1 MNRQNFTDNFLEH
14 YESPRNYG
22 PLPEADVVSV
32 GTNPGCGD
40 VITIYLRVGDGQIG
54 QRIQFEAEGCAISRG
69 ATSILLERVQN
80 KSLAEIQAIDYN
92 DLIDQLGRDI
102 VLARVKCATLG
113 LSTLKQAIQQYG
125 ERQSGD
131 NKKSSPSE

>member
-1 MNRQNFTDNFLEH
+1 MNRQDFTDIFLEH

-22 PLPEADVVSV
+22 PLPEADVISV

-40 VITIYLRVGDGQIG
+40 VITIYLRVGDGNIA
-54 QRIQFEAEGCAISRG
+54 QRIQFEAEGCAISQG
-69 ATSILLERVQN
+69 AASILLESIQN
-80 KSLAEIQAIDYN
+80 KPLAEIQAIDYN
-92 DLIDQLGRDI
+92 DLVDQLGRDI
-102 VLARVKCATLG
+102 VLGRVKCATLG

-131 NKKSSPSE
+131 HKISSSSE

>member
-1 MNRQNFTDNFLEH
+1 MNRQDFTDNFLQH

-22 PLPEADVVSV
+22 VLPEADVVTV

-40 VITIYLRVGDGQIG
+40 IITIYLRVGDGNIA

-69 ATSILLERVQN
+69 AASILLERVQN
-80 KSLAEIQAIDYN
+80 KPLAEIQAIDYN
-92 DLIDQLGRDI
+92 DLIEQLGREI
-102 VLARVKCATLG
+102 VLARVQCATLG

-125 ERQSGD
+125 DR
-131 NKKSSPSE
+131 